1 MHRPVMLSETIDR
14 LDVKSGGTYLD
25 CTLGDGG
32 HSAELLR
39 RAGRT
44 GRLLALDRDEEA
56 LERAQANLK
65 QFAALITFAHSNH
78 AHVGRVCDELGFGEF
93 DGAVIDT
100 GVSSE
105 QLDEADRGFSFM
117 REGPLDM
124 RMDRSHGETAA
135 DLVATLTAAE
145 LESLFR
151 KLGEEPDAKR
161 IAAAIV
167 ERRGMSPIA
176 TTKDLADTV
185 VNALGRAARLRRRHP
200 ATHVFQALRMRVNHE
215 LESLA
220 MAIEAILPR
229 LKVGGR
235 LAVITFESVSDR
247 LVKEIFAKHAGK
259 TVSLQAGG
267 SEWRG
272 EKPRVVKVD
281 RHAVTPGAAEIGLN
295 PRARSAKLRA
305 VERVEDD

>member
-1 MHRPVMLSETIDR
+1 MHRPVMLEETIDR
-14 LDVKSGGTYLD
+14 LVIKDGGTYLD

-32 HSAELLR
+32 HSAEILR
-39 RAGRT
+39 RAGRNC
-44 GRLLALDRDEEA
+44 RLLALDRDEEA
-56 LERAQANLK
+56 LARARENLK
-65 QFAALITFAHSNH
+65 QFASMVTFAHSNH
-78 AHVGRVCDELGFGEF
+78 AHVGKVCDELGFDLL

-105 QLDEADRGFSFM
+105 QLDEAARGFSFM

-135 DLVATLTAAE
+135 DLVAGMTAEE
-145 LESLFR
+145 LASLFR
-151 KLGEEPDAKR
+151 RLGEEPDAKR

-167 ERRGMSPIA
+167 ERRAQSPIA

-185 VNALGRAARLRRRHP
+185 VQALGRAARLRRRHP

-229 LKVGGR
+229 LKEGGR

-247 LVKEIFAKHAGK
+247 LVKDIFSKHVGK
-259 TVSLQAGG
+259 VESLQAGG

-272 EKPRVVKVD
+272 EEPRVVKVD
-281 RHAVTPGAAEIGLN
+281 RHAVTPDESEISIN
-295 PRARSAKLRA
+295 PRSRSAKLRV
-305 VERVEDD
+305 VERE

>member
-1 MHRPVMLSETIDR
+1 MLEETIDR
-14 LDVKSGGTYLD
+14 LKVKDGGTYLD

-32 HSAELLR
+32 HSSEILR
-39 RAGRT
+39 RAGRG
-44 GRLLALDRDEEA
+44 GRLLALDRDEDA
-56 LERAQANLK
+56 LARARANLK
-65 QFAALITFAHSNH
+65 QFASMVTFAHSNH
-78 AHVGRVCDELGFGEF
+78 AHVGKVCDEFGFDQL

-105 QLDEADRGFSFM
+105 QLDEAARGFSFM

-135 DLVATLTAAE
+135 DLVASMTADE
-145 LESLFR
+145 LASLFR
-151 KLGEEPDAKR
+151 RLGEEPDAKR

-167 ERRGMSPIA
+167 ERRAQSPIA

-185 VNALGRAARLRRRHP
+185 VHALGCAARLRRRHP

-229 LKVGGR
+229 LKEGGR

-247 LVKEIFAKHAGK
+247 LVKDIFAKHAGK
-259 TVSLQAGG
+259 VESLQAGG

-272 EKPRVVKVD
+272 ERPRVAKVD
-281 RHAVTPGAAEIGLN
+281 RHAVTPSESEVSIN
-295 PRARSAKLRA
+295 PRSRSAKLRV
-305 VERVEDD
+305 VERVGDE